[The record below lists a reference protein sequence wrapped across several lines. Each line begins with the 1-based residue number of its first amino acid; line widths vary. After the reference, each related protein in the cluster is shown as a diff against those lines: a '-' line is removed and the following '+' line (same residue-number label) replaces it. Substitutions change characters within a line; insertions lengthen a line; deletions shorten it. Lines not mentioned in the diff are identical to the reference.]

1 MNAMKSQRLSGA
13 ATSEPES
20 QKSPVSAKKRAAVEL
35 PLPEELSC
43 LLPDGEYV
51 LESFIGQGGM
61 GAVYRGVQMP
71 LKRPVAVKILQR
83 QHAGDE
89 LHFEERFR
97 QEAYSMATLVHPNV
111 VQVYDCGDAGEEFL
125 FISMEMLEGGDL
137 SQAMR
142 HGQLP
147 LASSLQLLVP
157 ICEGLQAAHEHG
169 LVHRDIKPGNI
180 LLTSDARPKVAD
192 FGLAKRFDAQSTFVT
207 QGGLGMG
214 TPDYAAPEQ
223 YEEFADLDHRVD
235 IYSLGVMFYQM
246 LTGHLPRG
254 IFKPASRLVQVDSR
268 MDTVLQKAMQQERGE
283 RYQSVA
289 QLKVDL
295 QHILATWMAPP
306 RPRMVVHTGKVHV
319 TAGML
324 PAASGRVQT
333 TAGRTPTV
341 SGRVPTMT
349 GRVPTV
355 AKPVPLPLGTT
366 AGLPTPCQ
374 ATRAARRIGREALLT
389 GVLILFALGGAA
401 AIVATRHTGST
412 VSAATM
418 PAVHKHKK
426 ETGAHF
432 SGQATAARQA
442 MESKKNGAASSAS
455 ALPPLPVRP
464 SLQTLDLLALTDPS
478 KDDVLP
484 RGSMQKKGWVR
495 QGTALVYTGSGK
507 PGKVV
512 APVALECLDYELEV
526 RAERR
531 EGTACLHVDLPLSA
545 GRILPVVLNDPSRQI
560 LNEKQGSGWLR
571 NATLVHARIR
581 VVSNGGKSDEDR
593 LVIYDVAAKTE
604 ILNWKGRLA
613 SMGSTAGESQAEFA
627 GKRLTSLFLPRDSY
641 VIRMW
646 KLTIFEGKAVRLRE
660 PDSSPQGNLS
670 VAQAAPSFSTS
681 SSSGSGPSPSEAAPL
696 TRTDARLAKL
706 ESGFQQRRESD
717 AQKPFATAMANLNAG
732 YARALAAARTTAE
745 KEGNRTHLP
754 LYDDEATRTKAGAP
768 PPQSDAP
775 GTPEPLAKLRSTY
788 RIEMAKY
795 ELARNKMD
803 AALHDIYI
811 GALDGYIEE
820 LARSNDARVREV
832 REVRKQIIAKKP
844 VVPALP
850 SPQDPSTGGRP
861 LAPAR

>member
-1 MNAMKSQRLSGA
+1 MNAMENQRLSGG

-20 QKSPVSAKKRAAVEL
+20 QKSPVLATSTAVEL
-35 PLPEELSC
+35 PLPQELSR
-43 LLPDGEYV
+43 LLPEGEYI

-71 LKRPVAVKILQR
+71 LMRPVAVKILQR
-83 QHAGDE
+83 GHAGDE

-125 FISMEMLEGGDL
+125 FISMEMVEGGDL
-137 SQAMR
+137 SHAMR
-142 HGQLP
+142 HRQLA
-147 LASSLQLLVP
+147 LASALQLLVP

-169 LVHRDIKPGNI
+169 LVHRDIKPANI
-180 LLTSDARPKVAD
+180 LLTPDVRPKVAD
-192 FGLAKRFDAQSTFVT
+192 FGLAKRFDAQTTFVT

-246 LTGHLPRG
+246 LTGRLPRG
-254 IFKPASRLVQVDSR
+254 IFKPASRLVQVDPR
-268 MDTVLQKAMQQERGE
+268 MDTVLQKAMQHDRAE

-306 RPRMVVHTGKVHV
+306 RPRTVVVKTGRVQAG
-319 TAGML
+319 TGML
-324 PAASGRVQT
+324 PTATGRVQT
-333 TAGRTPTV
+333 AGARTPTV
-341 SGRVPTMT
+341 NGSRAPMT
-349 GRVPTV
+349 NGHVQTA
-355 AKPVPLPLGTT
+355 AKPVSAPTT
-366 AGLPTPCQ
+366 TIFRRTPCCP
-374 ATRAARRIGREALLT
+374 ATCAAKKRAREAMLA
-389 GVLILFALGGAA
+389 GALILVALGGAA
-401 AIVATRHTGST
+401 TIVATRHISST
-412 VSAATM
+412 ASAVIEPAT
-418 PAVHKHKK
+418 PKHKK
-426 ETGAHF
+426 EAHAHA
-432 SGQATAARQA
+432 SGPAATARQA
-442 MESKKNGAASSAS
+442 VTSTKNGTASSVPT
-455 ALPPLPVRP
+455 LPPLPVRP

-484 RGSMQKKGWVR
+484 RSSAQRKGWVR
-495 QGTALVYTGSGK
+495 EGTTLVYAGSGK

-531 EGTACLHVDLPLSA
+531 EGTASLHVDLPLST
-545 GRILPVVLNDPSRQI
+545 GKILPVVLNDPSRQI
-560 LNEKQGSGWLR
+560 LNEKQGPGWLR
-571 NATLVHARIR
+571 NATLVHALIR
-581 VVSNGGKSDEDR
+581 VMSKAGETEDDR
-593 LVIYDVAAKTE
+593 LVVYDVAAKIE
-604 ILNWKGRLA
+604 IFNWKGRLS
-613 SMGSTAGESQAEFA
+613 SMGTTGESQAEFA

-660 PDSSPQGNLS
+660 SDSSPQDNLS
-670 VAQAAPSFSTS
+670 LAQTASSFSAG
-681 SSSGSGPSPSEAAPL
+681 SSSGSSPSEPVPL
-696 TRTDARLAKL
+696 AKTDDRLVKL

-732 YARALAAARTTAE
+732 YVRALASARTTAE
-745 KEGNRTHLP
+745 KQGNRTHLP
-754 LYDDEATRTKAGAP
+754 LYDDEATRAKAGEP

-788 RIEMAKY
+788 RAEMAKY
-795 ELARNKMD
+795 ELARNK
-803 AALHDIYI
+803 ANLALYDIYI
-811 GALDGYIEE
+811 GALDAYIEE
-820 LARSNDARVREV
+820 LAGSNDARAREV
-832 REVRKQIIAKKP
+832 SEVRRQIIAKKP
-844 VVPALP
+844 VVPLSP
-850 SPQDPSTGGRP
+850 EPQDINTGGRP